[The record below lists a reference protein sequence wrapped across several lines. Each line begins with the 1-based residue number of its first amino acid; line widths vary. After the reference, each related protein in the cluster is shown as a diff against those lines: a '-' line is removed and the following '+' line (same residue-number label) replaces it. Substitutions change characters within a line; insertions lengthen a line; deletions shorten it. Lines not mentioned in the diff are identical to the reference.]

1 MKRHEMWRAQY
12 RTRRH
17 MEHLAEDELRQ
28 RAKDVFLNQLVLTN
42 EAKIGLPPINAE
54 GQYWMIQGTHV
65 LEEFVIRYGPYPA
78 GFTNGFMK
86 DISIPRPDVPLAEFA
101 AKAVQSREVAQ
112 GTYIVKYGKAQYLKQ
127 AFGNGKIRIAPA
139 ASYSDPSLNP
149 AIRDEELELTIQP
162 PPSEFR
168 MEIID
173 PNTGEKKGDIKPIG
187 NKITTSSQ
195 TNYYIYCLSHLFTPR
210 LFLDFDHAD
219 ACLLIT
225 NPQKFIKRIVKEFE
239 QVATGFIVMAKP
251 VRYIDP
257 LNTRLDDIEIFFCK
271 HFRYAY
277 QKEFRIVWLPHEPCQ
292 KLDYVYLTLGSLEDV
307 CELITL

>member
-1 MKRHEMWRAQY
+1 MWLAQY
-12 RTRRH
+12 RTRRY
-17 MEHLAEDELRQ
+17 MEHLAENELRQ
-28 RAKDVFLNQLVLTN
+28 RAKDVFLNQLVLTK

-54 GQYWMIQGTHV
+54 GQYWMILWTHV

-86 DISIPRPDVPLAEFA
+86 DLSSFPRPDIPLAKLA
-101 AKAVQSREVAQ
+101 AKAVQSREVVQ
-112 GTYIVKYGKAQYLKQ
+112 GTYIVKYGKAQYLKK
-127 AFGNGKIRIAPA
+127 AFKNGKILIAPA
-139 ASYSDPSLNP
+139 TSYGDPSLNP
-149 AIRDEELELTIQP
+149 AIRDEELEVTIQP

-173 PNTGEKKGDIKPIG
+173 PNTGEKKGDIRPLG

-195 TNYYIYCLSHLFTPR
+195 TDYYVYCLSNLLTPR

-225 NPQKFIKRIVKEFE
+225 SPQKFIELIVKEFE
-239 QVATGFIVMAKP
+239 QVATSFIAMSKP

-257 LNTRLDDIEIFFCK
+257 LNTHLDDIEIFFCK
-271 HFRYAY
+271 HFHYAY
-277 QKEFRIVWLPHEPCQ
+277 QKEFRIVWLPYEPCQ
-292 KLDYVYLTLGSLEDV
+292 KLDYVYLTLGNLEDV